1 MTVNDSLSEVR
12 AILATTPQR
21 WTALTAEIP
30 DDLLR
35 RAPAA
40 GEWSALECLRH
51 VRDVEEAVFQVRLG
65 AFRAGTALV
74 PYDPDRD
81 GSAPGRETPAE
92 LAADFAQR
100 RAASL
105 TLLDEVTADELAL
118 SVNHPEYG
126 RMVRLGELLS
136 YWAAHDLMHTVQAE
150 RALIQW
156 FISDTGPWRVML
168 ADHDLAGIHETTL

>member
-1 MTVNDSLSEVR
+1 MTVNDSLSQVR
-12 AILATTPQR
+12 AILATTPAR
-21 WTALTAEIP
+21 WTALAAEVP

-40 GEWSALECLRH
+40 GEWSAAECLGH
-51 VRDVEEAVFQVRLG
+51 LRDVEVEVFQTRVG

-74 PYDPDRD
+74 PYDPDEE
-81 GSAPGRETPAE
+81 GNAPGSETPAE
-92 LAADFAQR
+92 LATGFAQR

-105 TLLDEVTADELAL
+105 ILLDEITDDELAL

-126 RMVRLGELLS
+126 SMVRLGELLS

-150 RALIQW
+150 RALMQP
-156 FISDTGPWRVML
+156 FIPDSGPWRVML
-168 ADHDLAGIHETTL
+168 ADHDVAARAG